1 MPIAITNN
9 SIIWYGGIPDPFTPT
24 TNPGGPQGVSQPQ
37 YRLNTQF
44 GPLSLI
50 KGVVASGGTSP
61 WITPNLQ
68 SVTFQASPQ
77 GWAIGPGYLWATEY
91 VAGVG
96 EEPYETAGTRMYH
109 FAGTAMPQ
117 NPAGTGSDGM
127 GYFPIQASPGA
138 TITIIGSTY
147 GSNAPQGAFGIGTS
161 GNSAYLTKGGSSPFS
176 PYFNAPLAPRSS
188 EWFRI
193 PFTVTGAAPV
203 STSNI
208 LGTHL
213 PQPVV
218 YFGGRLGSAP
228 DKAHGIRNFSN
239 QTIPITSIMPT
250 PAYSPQITY
259 TTFPWASETATQ
271 IAGSASLPGWV
282 SAAAPATNGW
292 YYRNPGAWNFYSAQD
307 GHIHMGQGSAI
318 RATVWGQAG
327 YVKYPTA
334 SVNSVTVAAQLATG
348 QKTSDGKGIYSS
360 YGVGSNADGSY
371 IFGGGGTYA
380 PSPPTTGTN
389 QWALVT
395 YPVASNTTINQPAYS
410 SYQPNVA
417 TPGNFPQANQNAST
431 QLPMGSPI
439 NIVSGS
445 DSKLYISGGYNTSLS
460 GQVRVVPTVTA
471 GVSTA
476 FVNTYAQTPTPLIR
490 RNGRAFGV

>member
-9 SIIWYGGIPDPFTPT
+9 SIIWYGGIPAPFTPA

-37 YRLNTQF
+37 YNLNTQF
-44 GPLSLI
+44 GPLSQI
-50 KGVVASGGTSP
+50 KGVVADGGTSP
-61 WITPNLQ
+61 EITPNLQ
-68 SVTFQASPQ
+68 SITFQANPQ
-77 GWAIGPGYLWATEY
+77 GWAIGPGYLWATDY

-96 EEPYETAGTRMYH
+96 DEPYETAGTRMYH
-109 FAGTAMPQ
+109 FAGDTSPN
-117 NPAGTGSDGM
+117 NPFGAASDGI

-147 GSNAPQGAFGIGTS
+147 GSNAPQGAFGIATS
-161 GNSAYLTKGGSSPFS
+161 GNNAYVTKGGSSPFS

-208 LGTHL
+208 IGTHL
-213 PQPVV
+213 PQPVF
-218 YFGGRLGSAP
+218 YYGDRLGSAP

-239 QTIPITSIMPT
+239 TQIPITSIMPSGT
-250 PAYSPQITY
+250 YSPQLNY
-259 TTFPWASETATQ
+259 TTFPWASEIATQ
-271 IAGSASLPGWV
+271 ITGSASLPGWV
-282 SAAAPATNGW
+282 SAALPATNGW
-292 YYRNPGAWNFYSAQD
+292 YYRSPSAWNFYSAQD
-307 GHIHMGQGSAI
+307 GHIHMGQGSAM
-318 RATVWGQAG
+318 RGTVWGQAG

-334 SVNSVTVAAQLATG
+334 SVNSVTVAAQLAAAH
-348 QKTSDGKGIYSS
+348 KTPDGRGIYSS

-371 IFGGGGTYA
+371 IFGGGGIYA
-380 PSPPTTGTN
+380 PSPPSVGTN

-395 YPVASNTTINQPAYS
+395 YPVASNTTINQPAFS
-410 SYQPNVA
+410 SYEPIA
-417 TPGNFPQANQNAST
+417 PTPGTFPQANQNANA
-431 QLPMGSPI
+431 QLVVGSPM

-445 DSKLYISGGYNTSLS
+445 DSKLYISGGYDLSTS
-460 GQVRVVPTVTA
+460 GTVRVVPTVTA

-476 FVNTYAQTPTPLIR
+476 SVNTYANTPTPLSR